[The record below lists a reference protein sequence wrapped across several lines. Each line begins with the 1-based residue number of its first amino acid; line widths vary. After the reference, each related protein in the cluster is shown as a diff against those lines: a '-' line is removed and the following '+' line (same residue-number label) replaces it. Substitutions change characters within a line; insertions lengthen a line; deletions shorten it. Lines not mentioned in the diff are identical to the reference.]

1 MSRFTRDSPQIS
13 ASPYQLNLA
22 PYASEPYN
30 AQWNAPG
37 LLRDKHTLRSSRI
50 LGEMEVDEPWLG
62 LWLPLN
68 YQVDMGAS
76 QRRTLELGH
85 STGFSFIL
93 TLFICPSFLIRP
105 SRMTKFASFQT
116 HIDPFTGKDQ
126 IRKALKAF
134 TFSCTSSALPITLA
148 LAQMTM
154 FLFLIVSSR
163 FLTMSMSSRFL
174 RMNDNITL
182 VLHHGGRFTPRASD
196 GKVEYIGREFDV
208 WEDISADCLNAFI
221 LYDLVKACKKYSNI
235 GECFWLI
242 DKDLDFNHG
251 LRSCT
256 TDGDIL
262 HLVRDAFE
270 NENEINV
277 YFHREVDPILEEVPQ
292 MLYLECDPIR
302 KAVENEDDID
312 DVPVAVHEEDVGAGE
327 QRDAGE
333 QMDAGKQ
340 RDGGEQRDTDA
351 GEQRDGTGEER
362 DAGGE
367 ERDVADS
374 EEEKEVDSDE
384 TDAEWFINFS
394 CMLNEV
400 EAEVEIDGYHSE
412 ELNIPIS
419 SEDED
424 EDVEVYPQYS
434 QSSGVGE
441 QKLELGMEFGTLDEF
456 KSALREYSILMGR
469 EFKAKCKKA
478 FCDWEI
484 YCAKNEVRN
493 SFQIKTFK
501 HNHNCCREVN
511 NKQANRQWVVSKLEG
526 KLRLQPTLKCVEAL
540 EYFKQEFGVHI
551 EVTKMWRAMKEA
563 KQLVEGNERK
573 QYAKVF
579 DYAHELL
586 RSNPG
591 STAKI
596 STVPSPEGPPQFQR
610 LYICLAGCKKGFV
623 AGCRPFI
630 GLDGCFL
637 KSAFGGNLLS
647 AVGLDGN
654 NHIYVIAYVVVDIE
668 NKRQLEMN
676 GWNFMSDMQK
686 GLIPALQEVMPGAP
700 HRFCVLHLWKNFTKQ
715 WKSKE
720 LKGIVWQCAKSTTVA
735 EFEGHMAHLKT
746 INCQAWEYLNKWP
759 KQARTKAHFS
769 TIPKVYNICNN
780 TCEVF
785 NSRIL
790 QYRCKPIITMLEE
803 IRSYIMRT
811 MAAHKVKLSGKP
823 GPLCLVQ
830 YKRLEKEF
838 HFANQW
844 TPIWCGDNMGLR
856 YEVHMWGNKVEVNL
870 GEWTCTCGVW
880 QLTGMPCRHAIAT
893 ITHKGGKPEDMCHEW
908 LSIEAYNKTYQHFIE
923 SVQGPQYWAQTQYTH
938 PVPPH
943 KRVQRGRPKKN
954 RRRSVDEDNVTGH
967 KLKRKL
973 AEFTCGRCGQTNH
986 NIRSCKN
993 IGVPVRPKKYVA
1005 PSTSNEDDHLLSQDE
1020 QALNEAEEAAAHVQQ
1035 DPVEINLSQ
1044 PHLSQD
1050 SDMELMVPATI
1061 VPPIARNKLTIT
1073 RAKQRKVAEFEAAR
1087 LPWWHCRMKL
1097 PENAQQLPL
1106 ADMDKSSEQAAAT
1119 EPQSRRRRSNSAWE
1133 EEEEEATS
1141 SFVNP
1146 NFFGE
1151 EEATLRVRENL

>member
-1 MSRFTRDSPQIS
+1 
-13 ASPYQLNLA
+13 
-22 PYASEPYN
+22 
-30 AQWNAPG
+30 
-37 LLRDKHTLRSSRI
+37 
-50 LGEMEVDEPWLG
+50 
-62 LWLPLN
+62 
-68 YQVDMGAS
+68 
-76 QRRTLELGH
+76 
-85 STGFSFIL
+85 
-93 TLFICPSFLIRP
+93 
-105 SRMTKFASFQT
+105 
-116 HIDPFTGKDQ
+116 
-126 IRKALKAF
+126 
-134 TFSCTSSALPITLA
+134 
-148 LAQMTM
+148 
-154 FLFLIVSSR
+154 
-163 FLTMSMSSRFL
+163 
-174 RMNDNITL
+174 MNDNITL

-196 GKVEYIGREFDV
+196 GKVEYIGGEFDV

-277 YFHREVDPILEEVPQ
+277 YFHHEVDPILEEVPQ

-302 KAVENEDDID
+302 KAVENEDDLD
-312 DVPVAVHEEDVGAGE
+312 DVPVAGHEE
-327 QRDAGE
+327 
-333 QMDAGKQ
+333 GK
-340 RDGGEQRDTDA
+340 DTDA
-351 GEQRDGTGEER
+351 GEQRDGSEQRDAEASDER

-374 EEEKEVDSDE
+374 EEEKEVNSDE

-400 EAEVEIDGYHSE
+400 EAEVETDGYHSE
-412 ELNIPIS
+412 ELHIPIS
-419 SEDED
+419 SDNED

-441 QKLELGMEFGTLDEF
+441 QKLELGMEFGTLGEF

-469 EFKAKCKKA
+469 EFKWKKNDKQRARAKCKKA

-501 HNHNCCREVN
+501 HNHNCCKEVN

-526 KLRLQPTLKCVEAL
+526 KLRMQPTLKCVEAL

-551 EVTKMWRAMKEA
+551 EVTKMWRAMKEE

-591 STAKI
+591 STVKI
-596 STVPSPEGPPQFQR
+596 NTMPSPE
-610 LYICLAGCKKGFV
+610 
-623 AGCRPFI
+623 

-654 NHIYVIAYVVVDIE
+654 NHIYVIAYAVVDIE
-668 NKRQLEMN
+668 NKDNWKWFLTFLHEDLGDYIQN
-676 GWNFMSDMQK
+676 GWNFMLDMQK

-720 LKGIVWQCAKSTTVA
+720 LKGIVWQCAKSTIVV

-759 KQARTKAHFS
+759 KQAWTKAHFS
-769 TIPKVYNICNN
+769 AIPKVYNICNN

-811 MAAHKVKLSGKP
+811 MAARKVKLSGKP
-823 GPLCLVQ
+823 GPL
-830 YKRLEKEF
+830 F
-838 HFANQW
+838 
-844 TPIWCGDNMGLR
+844 
-856 YEVHMWGNKVEVNL
+856 
-870 GEWTCTCGVW
+870 
-880 QLTGMPCRHAIAT
+880 
-893 ITHKGGKPEDMCHEW
+893 
-908 LSIEAYNKTYQHFIE
+908 
-923 SVQGPQYWAQTQYTH
+923 QGPQYWAQTQYTH

-954 RRRSVDEDNVTGH
+954 RRRPVNEDNVTGH

-973 AEFTCGRCGQTNH
+973 PEFTCGRCGQTNH
-986 NIRSCKN
+986 NIKSCKN

-1073 RAKQRKVAEFEAAR
+1073 RAKQRKVVDKDDAE
-1087 LPWWHCRMKL
+1087 
-1097 PENAQQLPL
+1097 N
-1106 ADMDKSSEQAAAT
+1106 
-1119 EPQSRRRRSNSAWE
+1119 
-1133 EEEEEATS
+1133 
-1141 SFVNP
+1141 
-1146 NFFGE
+1146 
-1151 EEATLRVRENL
+1151 

>member
-1 MSRFTRDSPQIS
+1 MK
-13 ASPYQLNLA
+13 
-22 PYASEPYN
+22 
-30 AQWNAPG
+30 G
-37 LLRDKHTLRSSRI
+37 
-50 LGEMEVDEPWLG
+50 
-62 LWLPLN
+62 
-68 YQVDMGAS
+68 
-76 QRRTLELGH
+76 
-85 STGFSFIL
+85 
-93 TLFICPSFLIRP
+93 FICIV
-105 SRMTKFASFQT
+105 FAL
-116 HIDPFTGKDQ
+116 
-126 IRKALKAF
+126 RRE
-134 TFSCTSSALPITLA
+134 
-148 LAQMTM
+148 MTM
-154 FLFLIVSSR
+154 FLVSDCV
-163 FLTMSMSSRFL
+163 FALF
-174 RMNDNITL
+174 DNVNVFVL
-182 VLHHGGRFTPRASD
+182 FEVVLHHGGRFTPRASD
-196 GKVEYIGREFDV
+196 GKVEYIGGEFDV

-262 HLVRDAFE
+262 NLVRDAFE

-277 YFHREVDPILEEVPQ
+277 YFHHE

-302 KAVENEDDID
+302 KAVENEDDLD
-312 DVPVAVHEEDVGAGE
+312 DVPVAGHEEDVGAEE

-333 QMDAGKQ
+333 QMDAGEQSDTDASEK
-340 RDGGEQRDTDA
+340 RDGSEQRDA
-351 GEQRDGTGEER
+351 EAGEER
-362 DAGGE
+362 GAGGE

-374 EEEKEVDSDE
+374 EEEKEVDRDE

-400 EAEVEIDGYHSE
+400 EAEVETDGYHSE

-419 SEDED
+419 SDDED
-424 EDVEVYPQYS
+424 EDVE
-434 QSSGVGE
+434 
-441 QKLELGMEFGTLDEF
+441 KLELGMEFGTLDEF

-469 EFKAKCKKA
+469 EFKWKKNDKQRARAKCKKA

-484 YCAKNEVRN
+484 YCVKNEVRN

-526 KLRLQPTLKCVEAL
+526 KLRMQPTLKCVEAL

-563 KQLVEGNERK
+563 KQLEEGNERK
-573 QYAKVF
+573 QYAKIF

-591 STAKI
+591 SI
-596 STVPSPEGPPQFQR
+596 
-610 LYICLAGCKKGFV
+610 GFV

-654 NHIYVIAYVVVDIE
+654 NHIYVIAYAVVDIE
-668 NKRQLEMN
+668 NKDNWKWFLTLLHEDLGDYIQN

-746 INCQAWEYLNKWP
+746 INYQAWEYLNKWP
-759 KQARTKAHFS
+759 KQAWTKAHFS
-769 TIPKVYNICNN
+769 TIPKVDNICNN
-780 TCEVF
+780 TCE
-785 NSRIL
+785 
-790 QYRCKPIITMLEE
+790 PIITMLEE

-811 MAAHKVKLSGKP
+811 MAARKVKLSGKP
-823 GPLCLVQ
+823 GPLCPVQ

-870 GEWTCTCGVW
+870 G
-880 QLTGMPCRHAIAT
+880 MPCRHAIAT

-908 LSIEAYNKTYQHFIE
+908 LSIEVYNKTCQHFIE
-923 SVQGPQYWAQTQYTH
+923 PVQGPQYWAQTQYTH

-954 RRRSVDEDNVTGH
+954 GRRSVDEDNVTGH

-1005 PSTSNEDDHLLSQDE
+1005 PSTSNEDNHLLSQDE

-1073 RAKQRKVAEFEAAR
+1073 RAKQRKVADKDDNNLPGCLLVLAVRIAAR

-1133 EEEEEATS
+1133 EEEEKEEEEATN

-1151 EEATLRVRENL
+1151 EEATLRVRDNLLMQTSVPRWTIYVALNCHLYTSLTPSPENLTTGTILQNLCKVRDYYELKFKSGTNMQSGYNLRD

>member
-1 MSRFTRDSPQIS
+1 
-13 ASPYQLNLA
+13 
-22 PYASEPYN
+22 
-30 AQWNAPG
+30 
-37 LLRDKHTLRSSRI
+37 
-50 LGEMEVDEPWLG
+50 
-62 LWLPLN
+62 
-68 YQVDMGAS
+68 
-76 QRRTLELGH
+76 
-85 STGFSFIL
+85 
-93 TLFICPSFLIRP
+93 
-105 SRMTKFASFQT
+105 
-116 HIDPFTGKDQ
+116 
-126 IRKALKAF
+126 
-134 TFSCTSSALPITLA
+134 
-148 LAQMTM
+148 
-154 FLFLIVSSR
+154 
-163 FLTMSMSSRFL
+163 
-174 RMNDNITL
+174 
-182 VLHHGGRFTPRASD
+182 
-196 GKVEYIGREFDV
+196 
-208 WEDISADCLNAFI
+208 
-221 LYDLVKACKKYSNI
+221 
-235 GECFWLI
+235 
-242 DKDLDFNHG
+242 
-251 LRSCT
+251 
-256 TDGDIL
+256 
-262 HLVRDAFE
+262 
-270 NENEINV
+270 
-277 YFHREVDPILEEVPQ
+277 
-292 MLYLECDPIR
+292 
-302 KAVENEDDID
+302 
-312 DVPVAVHEEDVGAGE
+312 
-327 QRDAGE
+327 
-333 QMDAGKQ
+333 
-340 RDGGEQRDTDA
+340 
-351 GEQRDGTGEER
+351 
-362 DAGGE
+362 
-367 ERDVADS
+367 
-374 EEEKEVDSDE
+374 
-384 TDAEWFINFS
+384 
-394 CMLNEV
+394 MLNEV
-400 EAEVEIDGYHSE
+400 EAEVETDGYHSE

-419 SEDED
+419 SDDED

-469 EFKAKCKKA
+469 EFKWKKNDKQRARAKCKKA

-526 KLRLQPTLKCVEAL
+526 KLRMQPTLKCVEAL

-591 STAKI
+591 STVKI
-596 STVPSPEGPPQFQR
+596 NTVPSPEGPPQFQR

-654 NHIYVIAYVVVDIE
+654 NHIYVIAYAVVDIE
-668 NKRQLEMN
+668 NKDNWKWFLTLLHEDLGDYIQN

-759 KQARTKAHFS
+759 KQAWTKAHFS
-769 TIPKVYNICNN
+769 TTPKVDNICNN

-811 MAAHKVKLSGKP
+811 MAARKVKLSGKP
-823 GPLCLVQ
+823 GPLCPVQ

-923 SVQGPQYWAQTQYTH
+923 PVQGPQYWAQTQYTH

-943 KRVQRGRPKKN
+943 KKVQRGRPKKN

-1020 QALNEAEEAAAHVQQ
+1020 QALNEAEEAVAHVQQ

-1050 SDMELMVPATI
+1050 SDMEVPATI
-1061 VPPIARNKLTIT
+1061 VPPIARNKLAITI
-1073 RAKQRKVAEFEAAR
+1073 RIAAR
-1087 LPWWHCRMKL
+1087 LPWWHYRMKL

-1106 ADMDKSSEQAAAT
+1106 ADMDKSSEQAAGT
-1119 EPQSRRRRSNSAWE
+1119 EPQRYPLSVKKSYMCLIFYRFTHAKSCLWLSEKRSSGQSVLENFWYELTKPPSRAQPQE
-1133 EEEEEATS
+1133 GEPAGDS
-1141 SFVNP
+1141 SRFSSEIVWHMYQDNVHLWNILPERNVELAPTMFDEFYGELQHQQWHHKLTCLLEKRINVALVYEFYTNAYNP
-1146 NFFGE
+1146 EDGSPKYCRVQEQVIQFDVETLNDFLETPVIILEGE
-1151 EEATLRVRENL
+1151 EYPTYSQYLHSYPNH

>member
-1 MSRFTRDSPQIS
+1 
-13 ASPYQLNLA
+13 
-22 PYASEPYN
+22 
-30 AQWNAPG
+30 
-37 LLRDKHTLRSSRI
+37 
-50 LGEMEVDEPWLG
+50 
-62 LWLPLN
+62 
-68 YQVDMGAS
+68 
-76 QRRTLELGH
+76 
-85 STGFSFIL
+85 
-93 TLFICPSFLIRP
+93 
-105 SRMTKFASFQT
+105 
-116 HIDPFTGKDQ
+116 
-126 IRKALKAF
+126 
-134 TFSCTSSALPITLA
+134 
-148 LAQMTM
+148 
-154 FLFLIVSSR
+154 
-163 FLTMSMSSRFL
+163 
-174 RMNDNITL
+174 MNDNITL

-196 GKVEYIGREFDV
+196 GKVEYIGGEFDV

-221 LYDLVKACKKYSNI
+221 LYDLVKAY
-235 GECFWLI
+235 
-242 DKDLDFNHG
+242 
-251 LRSCT
+251 
-256 TDGDIL
+256 
-262 HLVRDAFE
+262 
-270 NENEINV
+270 
-277 YFHREVDPILEEVPQ
+277 PILEEVPQ

-302 KAVENEDDID
+302 KAVENEDDLD
-312 DVPVAVHEEDVGAGE
+312 DVPVAGHEEDVGAGE
-327 QRDAGE
+327 QTDAGE

-351 GEQRDGTGEER
+351 GEQRHGSDQR
-362 DAGGE
+362 DTDGE

-400 EAEVEIDGYHSE
+400 EAEVETD
-412 ELNIPIS
+412 
-419 SEDED
+419 
-424 EDVEVYPQYS
+424 
-434 QSSGVGE
+434 
-441 QKLELGMEFGTLDEF
+441 
-456 KSALREYSILMGR
+456 
-469 EFKAKCKKA
+469 
-478 FCDWEI
+478 
-484 YCAKNEVRN
+484 
-493 SFQIKTFK
+493 
-501 HNHNCCREVN
+501 
-511 NKQANRQWVVSKLEG
+511 
-526 KLRLQPTLKCVEAL
+526 
-540 EYFKQEFGVHI
+540 
-551 EVTKMWRAMKEA
+551 VTKMWRAMKEA

-591 STAKI
+591 STVKI
-596 STVPSPEGPPQFQR
+596 NTVPSPED
-610 LYICLAGCKKGFV
+610 FV
-623 AGCRPFI
+623 SCI
-630 GLDGCFL
+630 
-637 KSAFGGNLLS
+637 FG
-647 AVGLDGN
+647 
-654 NHIYVIAYVVVDIE
+654 
-668 NKRQLEMN
+668 
-676 GWNFMSDMQK
+676 
-686 GLIPALQEVMPGAP
+686 
-700 HRFCVLHLWKNFTKQ
+700 KNFTKQ

-759 KQARTKAHFS
+759 KQAWTKAHFS
-769 TIPKVYNICNN
+769 TIPKVDNICNN

-790 QYRCKPIITMLEE
+790 HYRCKPIITMLEE

-811 MAAHKVKLSGKP
+811 MAARKVKLSGKP
-823 GPLCLVQ
+823 GPLCPVQ

-923 SVQGPQYWAQTQYTH
+923 PVQGPQYWAQTQYTH

-943 KRVQRGRPKKN
+943 KKVQRGRPKKN

-1050 SDMELMVPATI
+1050 SDMEFMVPATI
-1061 VPPIARNKLTIT
+1061 VPPIARNKLAIT
-1073 RAKQRKVAEFEAAR
+1073 RAKKRKVADKDDA
-1087 LPWWHCRMKL
+1087 
-1097 PENAQQLPL
+1097 EN
-1106 ADMDKSSEQAAAT
+1106 
-1119 EPQSRRRRSNSAWE
+1119 
-1133 EEEEEATS
+1133 
-1141 SFVNP
+1141 
-1146 NFFGE
+1146 
-1151 EEATLRVRENL
+1151 